1 MAHDPLRAGA
11 PLECLRFF
19 WVAGWVAGV
28 GIALLGGH
36 PTEKSAPNPS
46 NRSIHCFSLA
56 CESRVHS
63 LGQNMIVVTFVLTLS
78 RRQCGRVIVVTE
90 GAREQRRGISL
101 QGRWLLLARAAWVS
115 VAILTVG
122 VFISGLPSEIARLRS
137 PCADPVSCAWVP
149 RLTVQSARELGEL
162 GLSVEFFASYWVAI
176 EVTFVLISSAIGVA
190 IFWRKSDDR
199 MALFVSLMLLTL
211 GAALTV
217 PYPLLDLP
225 LTWTLSA
232 EVVSFVGA
240 ASVVLFF
247 YLFPDGRFVPRWT
260 RWLALVW
267 IVGVMAPSTFF
278 PSWFLPVFGHP
289 LSYAFLG
296 ASIACTT
303 LFAQVYR
310 YRRVSSPTQR
320 QQTKWVVFGFAMA
333 LVGGSVV
340 ALLDLVVPQG
350 VLASLVGTTS
360 FYLFTLLIPL
370 SIAVAV
376 LRYHLYG
383 IDTLINRTLVYGSLT
398 VALVALYFAVIVVL
412 QRLFVTLTGQKST
425 LAVVASTLLIAALF
439 NVLRGRIQSFIDRR
453 FYRRKYDARKTL
465 ETFSATLR
473 DETNLDALSDDLV
486 GVVRETM
493 QPAYVSLWLR
503 PPAKTGKDMDKE
515 QSW

>member
-1 MAHDPLRAGA
+1 
-11 PLECLRFF
+11 
-19 WVAGWVAGV
+19 
-28 GIALLGGH
+28 
-36 PTEKSAPNPS
+36 
-46 NRSIHCFSLA
+46 
-56 CESRVHS
+56 
-63 LGQNMIVVTFVLTLS
+63 
-78 RRQCGRVIVVTE
+78 
-90 GAREQRRGISL
+90 
-101 QGRWLLLARAAWVS
+101 
-115 VAILTVG
+115 
-122 VFISGLPSEIARLRS
+122 
-137 PCADPVSCAWVP
+137 
-149 RLTVQSARELGEL
+149 
-162 GLSVEFFASYWVAI
+162 
-176 EVTFVLISSAIGVA
+176 
-190 IFWRKSDDR
+190 
-199 MALFVSLMLLTL
+199 
-211 GAALTV
+211 
-217 PYPLLDLP
+217 
-225 LTWTLSA
+225 
-232 EVVSFVGA
+232 
-240 ASVVLFF
+240 VLFF

-267 IVGVMAPSTFF
+267 IVGVMTPSTFF
-278 PSWFLPVFGHP
+278 PSRFLPVFGHP

>member
-1 MAHDPLRAGA
+1 LH
-11 PLECLRFF
+11 
-19 WVAGWVAGV
+19 
-28 GIALLGGH
+28 
-36 PTEKSAPNPS
+36 
-46 NRSIHCFSLA
+46 
-56 CESRVHS
+56 
-63 LGQNMIVVTFVLTLS
+63 
-78 RRQCGRVIVVTE
+78 
-90 GAREQRRGISL
+90 
-101 QGRWLLLARAAWVS
+101 GRWLLLARAAWVS

-122 VFISGLPSEIARLRS
+122 VFVSGLPSEFVRLRS
-137 PCADPVSCAWVP
+137 PCADPVSCVWVP

-162 GLSVEFFASYWVAI
+162 GLSVDFFASYWVAI
-176 EVTFVLISSAIGVA
+176 EISFVLISSAIGAA

-225 LTWTLSA
+225 LMWRLCA

-267 IVGVMAPSTFF
+267 IVGVITPSTFF
-278 PSWFLPVFGHP
+278 PNRFLPIFFHP
-289 LSYAFLG
+289 LAYAFLG
-296 ASIACTT
+296 AGIAGTT

-333 LVGGSVV
+333 LGGGSVV

-350 VLASLVGTTS
+350 VLASVVGTTS

-398 VALVALYFAVIVVL
+398 VALVALYFGGIVVL
-412 QRLFVTLTGQKST
+412 QRLFVVLTSEKST
-425 LAVVASTLLIAALF
+425 VAVVASTLLIAAVF
-439 NVLRGRIQSFIDRR
+439 TPLRHQIQSFIDRR
-453 FYRRKYDARKTL
+453 FYRKKYDARKTL
-465 ETFSATLR
+465 ESFALKLR
-473 DETNLDALSDDLV
+473 DETDLNALSDDLV

-493 QPAYVSLWLR
+493 QPAHVSLWLH
-503 PPAKTGKDMDKE
+503 PDPALKDKE
-515 QSW
+515 KRAVIRESGRDEE